1 MTSPLF
7 LDKQIRVQELTNNQ
21 LLSLSK
27 QDGALKKHSVNVF
40 SERASRRVGVM
51 QNQMSSGH
59 LVKIVACAT
68 S

>member
-7 LDKQIRVQELTNNQ
+7 SDKQIRVQELTNNQ

-40 SERASRRVGVM
+40 SERASRRV
-51 QNQMSSGH
+51 
-59 LVKIVACAT
+59 
-68 S
+68 